1 MKHKL
6 GWLNI
11 GVLTCPLMVSTH
23 NRSKLNVRLYG
34 WLKVRYTPFFFFF
47 FLWEVFEKF
56 GRNSFCF
63 RCTLKPYVYIF
74 VLVNRA
80 VFTDLYF

>member
-34 WLKVRYTPFFFFF
+34 WLKVHYTPFFYGK
-47 FLWEVFEKF
+47 FLRSLEE
-56 GRNSFCF
+56 
-63 RCTLKPYVYIF
+63 IAF
-74 VLVNRA
+74 VLDV
-80 VFTDLYF
+80 L